1 MCQSIIH
8 DLDKKIGFV
17 HGAERAGLR
26 ETTGETATVGENGGR
41 ADGNA
46 TPCTH
51 GQGVLQS
58 RKRGVPGRRETYEK
72 GDNGLAK
79 ERELTAARLAEI
91 FAARE
96 RDCHKGMFGTV
107 GLFGGCVA
115 YSGAAKLACLAASA
129 LRAGCGIAR
138 LAVPESIVPGV
149 LPYLLEST
157 LCPMPTDARGALRYD
172 PRAAEDFTRG
182 LKAAAV
188 GMGWDTGKCD
198 DAYHAYLADLTQTV
212 GLSLLI
218 DAGGITALS
227 RDLRLLSAARARVLL
242 TPHLG
247 EFSRLTGLT
256 TERIA
261 GDAASL
267 AEAFALQYGCVV
279 LLKGHKTVVTDG
291 RETYLV
297 DRGGAGMATAG
308 SGDVLSGILAGLL
321 GYLPMTPETVAAG
334 ATLAGIA
341 GEIAEGRMTD
351 IAMVA
356 SDTVAA
362 LPDAIRRCRRG
373 EI

>member
-1 MCQSIIH
+1 M
-8 DLDKKIGFV
+8 
-17 HGAERAGLR
+17 A
-26 ETTGETATVGENGGR
+26 NG
-41 ADGNA
+41 
-46 TPCTH
+46 
-51 GQGVLQS
+51 
-58 RKRGVPGRRETYEK
+58 
-72 GDNGLAK
+72 
-79 ERELTAARLAEI
+79 RELTAGRLAEI

-107 GLFGGCVA
+107 GLLAGCVA

-157 LCPMPTDARGALRYD
+157 LCPMPTDARGSLRYD
-172 PRAAEDFTRG
+172 SRAAEDFAHG

-188 GMGWDTGKCD
+188 GMGWDTGRCD
-198 DAYHAYLADLTQTV
+198 DAYHAYLADLTQRE

-227 RDLRLLSAARARVLL
+227 RNLRLLSDARAKVLL
-242 TPHLG
+242 TPHPG

-256 TERIA
+256 TDEIA
-261 GDAASL
+261 DGAAPL
-267 AEAFALQYGCVV
+267 AEAFARQYGCIV
-279 LLKGHKTVVTDG
+279 LLKGHMTVVTDG

-321 GYLPMTPETVAAG
+321 GYLPLTPETVAAG

-341 GEIAEGRMTD
+341 GEIAEERMTD
-351 IAMVA
+351 IAMIA

-362 LPDAIRRCRRG
+362 LPEAIRRCRSG
-373 EI
+373 QI

>member
-1 MCQSIIH
+1 M
-8 DLDKKIGFV
+8 
-17 HGAERAGLR
+17 
-26 ETTGETATVGENGGR
+26 AT
-41 ADGNA
+41 
-46 TPCTH
+46 
-51 GQGVLQS
+51 
-58 RKRGVPGRRETYEK
+58 
-72 GDNGLAK
+72 
-79 ERELTAARLAEI
+79 ERELTAGRLAEI

-96 RDCHKGMFGTV
+96 RDCHKGLFGTA
-107 GLFGGCVA
+107 GIFGGCVA
-115 YSGAAKLACLAASA
+115 YSGAAKLANLAVAS

-157 LCPMPTDARGALRYD
+157 LCPMPTDAQGVLRYD
-172 PRAAEDFTRG
+172 PDALGAFACG

-188 GMGWDTGKCD
+188 GMGWDTGRCD
-198 DAYHAYLADLTQTV
+198 DAYHACLADLTERD
-212 GLSLLI
+212 GLSLLV

-227 RDLRLLSAARARVLL
+227 RDLRLLSDARARVVL
-242 TPHLG
+242 TPHPG
-247 EFSRLTGLT
+247 EFSRLTGLPVEEIT
-256 TERIA
+256 AEPVP
-261 GDAASL
+261 L
-267 AEAFALQYGCVV
+267 AEAFALRYHCIV
-279 LLKGHKTVVTDG
+279 LLKGHRTVVTDG

-308 SGDVLSGILAGLL
+308 SGDVLSGGLAGLL
-321 GYLPMTPETVAAG
+321 GYLPPNPETVAAG

-373 EI
+373 DL